1 MAALGVIYSIGLW
14 IAGVEFAL
22 LIGMLA
28 GLVSFVPYLGVI
40 VGVVVASIA
49 MLFQTH
55 DLIQLIPVIIVFA
68 VGQAL
73 EGMVLTPLLVGDRVG
88 LHPVAVIFAVL
99 AGGTLFGFV
108 GVLLALPVASVL
120 AVWVR
125 YAQQRYRTS
134 SLYGE
139 QITESPGEG

>member
-49 MLFQTH
+49 VLFQTH

-68 VGQAL
+68 
-73 EGMVLTPLLVGDRVG
+73 
-88 LHPVAVIFAVL
+88 F
-99 AGGTLFGFV
+99 
-108 GVLLALPVASVL
+108 
-120 AVWVR
+120 
-125 YAQQRYRTS
+125 
-134 SLYGE
+134 
-139 QITESPGEG
+139 